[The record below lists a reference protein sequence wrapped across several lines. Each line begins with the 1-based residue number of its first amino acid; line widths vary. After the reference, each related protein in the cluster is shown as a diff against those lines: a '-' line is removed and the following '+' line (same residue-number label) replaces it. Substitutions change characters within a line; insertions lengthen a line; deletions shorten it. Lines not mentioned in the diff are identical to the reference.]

1 MAQLEKILAE
11 RSIKLS
17 GSKEQ
22 ITELQSQLQ
31 QLNRKIETSQAQWE
45 SKVRRKFFNRPQ
57 KCELKFR
64 NSDLDFDLSISFVL
78 I

>member
-22 ITELQSQLQ
+22 ITDLTSQISQLT
-31 QLNRKIETSQAQWE
+31 RKIETSEAQWE
-45 SKVRRKFFNRPQ
+45 SKVR
-57 KCELKFR
+57 
-64 NSDLDFDLSISFVL
+64 
-78 I
+78 